1 MIILKSKQE
10 IEKIRNAG
18 KIVKEVGHHLEQ
30 IARPGITT
38 RYLEETAHNMIIK
51 RKAKP
56 AFLGYHGFPGSICT
70 SINSEVVHGIP
81 SAQRI
86 LKFGDI
92 LKVDVGVFLDG
103 YCADAALTIPI
114 GQISAPIEKLVA
126 VTKQALE
133 IGISKAKPPNRLF
146 DISHAIQFHAQC
158 YGYSVVRD
166 YTGHGIGR
174 KMHEAPQVPNF
185 GEPGKGPRLKPGMV
199 LCIEPMINM
208 GGYEIDI
215 LNNGWTVITK
225 DKSFS
230 AHFEHTIVITD
241 GEPEILTK

>member
-30 IARPGITT
+30 ISKPGITT
-38 RYLEETAHNMIIK
+38 KYLEEIAHEMIIK

-70 SINSEVVHGIP
+70 SINFEVVHGIP

-86 LKFGDI
+86 LKEGDI
-92 LKVDVGVFLDG
+92 LKVDIGVFLDG
-103 YCADAALTIPI
+103 YCADAAVTIPI
-114 GQISAPIEKLVA
+114 GQISVPVEKLVA
-126 VTKQALE
+126 VTKEALE
-133 IGISKAKPPNRLF
+133 IGIAKAKPPNRLF
-146 DISHAIQFHAQC
+146 DISQAIQFHAQC

-166 YTGHGIGR
+166 YAGHGIGR
-174 KMHEAPQVPNF
+174 EMHEAPQVPNF
-185 GEPGKGPRLKPGMV
+185 GEVGKGPRLKSGMV

-215 LNNGWTVITK
+215 LNDGWTVITK

-230 AHFEHTIVITD
+230 AHFEHTIVITE

>member
-18 KIVKEVGHHLEQ
+18 KIVKEVGRHLEQ
-30 IARPGITT
+30 IAKPGITT
-38 RYLEETAHNMIIK
+38 KYLEETAHEMIIK
-51 RKAKP
+51 RRAKP

-70 SINSEVVHGIP
+70 SINAEVVHGIP

-86 LKFGDI
+86 LKYGDI
-92 LKVDVGVFLDG
+92 LKVDVAVLLDG

-114 GQISAPIEKLVA
+114 GQISAKIEKLVA
-126 VTKQALE
+126 VTKKALE
-133 IGISKAKPPNRLF
+133 IGIAKAKPPNRLF

-174 KMHEAPQVPNF
+174 EMHEAPQVPNF
-185 GEPGKGPRLKPGMV
+185 GEAGKGPRLKPGMV

-215 LNNGWTVITK
+215 LNDGWTVITK